1 MAISTELRTH
11 KDLCLYIQS
20 CEPYYVGLMRG
31 GRKDTSLQ
39 EASHLLCATLTAL
52 MAFELLQSFPSTG
65 IFLLQGVGKHLTEAG
80 GHDVLGI
87 SLRDSQVQYSY
98 VDGTV
103 FQLFPDEKHIRV
115 GEPSPTLDRLLE
127 SLEASYRGTWTVRL
141 FPSSQLTQKS
151 ADQNKRLIQLHAQ
164 RK

>member
-1 MAISTELRTH
+1 MAMPTELRTH

-20 CEPYYVGLMRG
+20 REPYYVGLMRG
-31 GRKDTSLQ
+31 GREDRSLQ
-39 EASHLLCATLTAL
+39 EMSHLLCATLTAL
-52 MAFELLQSFPSTG
+52 IAFELLQCFPATG

-87 SLRDSQVQYSY
+87 SLRDSPVQYSY
-98 VDGTV
+98 VDATV
-103 FQLFPDEKHIRV
+103 FQLFPKEKHIRV
-115 GEPSPTLDRLLE
+115 GEPTSTLDQLLE
-127 SLEASYRGTWTVRL
+127 SLEASYGGTWTVRL

-151 ADQNKRLIQLHAQ
+151 ADHNKRLIQLHAQ